1 MACSF
6 VGINVVLATYF
17 LTTNNV
23 LKSQL
28 ISLLRGF
35 IILIPTSIILSI
47 LLKIDGVYLSYLVS
61 EFIVSIIGVTFLI
74 ISKKRRTIVN

>member
-47 LLKIDGVYLSYLVS
+47 LLKIDGVYLSY
-61 EFIVSIIGVTFLI
+61 
-74 ISKKRRTIVN
+74 